1 MKAKR
6 DPLMVRVWAELGA
19 GHITE
24 AAVHSDIKGERVYG
38 YKEGRHIWV
47 NPAWTMAET
56 IVHELLHRI
65 NPEWSEPYVANRT
78 TYVLN
83 RMTDAEVEALYDE
96 YQKRV
101 SKPKRRRRESSGVP
115 AT

>member
-1 MKAKR
+1 VRGGR
-6 DPLMVRVWAELGA
+6 DPLVVRVWTELGA
-19 GHITE
+19 GRITE
-24 AAVHSDIKGERVYG
+24 GPVHSNVKGERVYG

-56 IVHELLHRI
+56 IVHELLHRV
-65 NPEWSEPYVANRT
+65 NPKWPEEYVANRT

-83 RMTDAEVEALYDE
+83 RMTDAEVETLYDE

-101 SKPKRRRRESSGVP
+101 SKPKRKRRRED
-115 AT
+115 